1 MLFFLFEDEVIDGYE
16 EGRVEDEEIPLEH
29 PHVAYIE
36 DNSHETSGS
45 QEGQLLFC
53 HFEAD

>member
-1 MLFFLFEDEVIDGYE
+1 VLFFLFEDEVIDGYE
-16 EGRVEDEEIPLEH
+16 QGRVEDEEIPLEH

-45 QEGQLLFC
+45 EEGQLLFC
-53 HFEAD
+53 HLEAD